1 MGTVH
6 NFEQFRAS
14 RSNASESVG
23 PRTTLLKLKDTLKE
37 PCPGCGEQRSIVII
51 FHGSGASA
59 GAVMVSEMSPHLLCD
74 GQDVIV
80 QDISDPLPSDW
91 ASLIAA
97 ERLG

>member
-6 NFEQFRAS
+6 NFEEFRAS

-23 PRTTLLKLKDTLKE
+23 PKTIRLKLKDPLKD
-37 PCPGCGEQRSIVII
+37 PCPGCGAQRSIVII
-51 FHGSGASA
+51 FQGSGASA
-59 GAVMVSEMSPHLLCD
+59 GAVMISEMSPHLLCD

-80 QDISDPLPSDW
+80 QDISDPLQSDW

-97 ERLG
+97 DPLN